1 MFKNPWR
8 GFKYPLKL
16 ICQHYTIAH
25 LSSCLLGYRMATELN
40 VGDELNALNKLGII
54 VWNLNICTKEILLAR
69 LVDEDWAGGRQLRP
83 PEWRRLDGPTIS
95 KILQILPGCEQKSSW
110 FTFLIQAASL
120 LASVRSSGSRV
131 AVSLFKFSVFPAPVS
146 FHSLWIT
153 ITVSM
158 QLGTMK

>member
-8 GFKYPLKL
+8 DFKYPLKL

-25 LSSCLLGYRMATELN
+25 LSSCLLGYRMGTELN

-83 PEWRRLDGPTIS
+83 PEWRRLATIS
-95 KILQILPGCEQKSSW
+95 KILPGCEQKSSW

-120 LASVRSSGSRV
+120 LDSVRSSGSRV

-146 FHSLWIT
+146 FHSLGT
-153 ITVSM
+153 TTTVSM
-158 QLGTMK
+158 QLGIMK